1 MFEIVIHKKFSTKL
15 KEMEKPV
22 LYKIADLFENL
33 RVNPIPWKKFDIKKI
48 KGEENIYR
56 VRIGKY
62 RLIYFVDKSNKR
74 IHVLKIETREK
85 AYR

>member
-48 KGEENIYR
+48 KGD
-56 VRIGKY
+56 VK
-62 RLIYFVDKSNKR
+62 
-74 IHVLKIETREK
+74 
-85 AYR
+85 